1 MNISC
6 YFPGHPNSI
15 TKKLTDREY
24 SRREIALTC
33 LVTGLLSATIGYTQK
48 NAFLLTGTGVFVAN
62 EILYSDS
69 QDEVKTPMRI
79 LSFVS
84 FCSFLSLSL
93 KQSWVKPSNVA
104 PSTWTRS
111 LIKTTLSLL
120 ALSTLP
126 FTACKGGDIFAK
138 HTIKILDEKSSIRL
152 LVIGALTA
160 SATATFLIP
169 RLGYFTPVVLG
180 ASLYYSLIHTLQ
192 TKESLNDA
200 LALFQKSAHYPL
212 LLLLGSSIGLLS
224 RSLLGPKNYTPS
236 LPLLAKVPLPSLTT
250 LCALWFIT
258 ICALLHLEG
267 PKVMTHTDEF
277 GLKQSLKDGL
287 LDRIQFAENDN
298 SSSFQELKRSITQK
312 FPDVSGSPSLLNAAA
327 NRINNHVFEIFI
339 SEKLTPDRRLPE
351 ALRELK
357 EFLNRLT

>member
-15 TKKLTDREY
+15 TKKLTDHEY

-48 NAFLLTGTGVFVAN
+48 NAFLLTGTGVFVTN
-62 EILYSDS
+62 QILYSDT

-84 FCSFLSLSL
+84 FCSFLGLSL
-93 KQSWVKPSNVA
+93 KHSWVKPSNVA
-104 PSTWTRS
+104 PSTWTRFI
-111 LIKTTLSLL
+111 IKTTSTLL
-120 ALSTLP
+120 ALSTLSL
-126 FTACKGGDIFAK
+126 TAFKGGDIFAK

-152 LVIGALTA
+152 LVIGTLTA
-160 SATATFLIP
+160 SAASTFLIP
-169 RLGYFTPVVLG
+169 RLGYLIPHVLG
-180 ASLYYSLIHTLQ
+180 SSLFFNLVHTLQ

-200 LALFQKSAHYPL
+200 LALFQKSSHYPL

-236 LPLLAKVPLPSLTT
+236 LPLLAKVLLPSLTT
-250 LCALWFIT
+250 ASSLWFIT
-258 ICALLHLEG
+258 ACAFLSSEG
-267 PKVMTHTDEF
+267 LKIMTDTDLF
-277 GLKQSLKDGL
+277 AKQSLKDTL
-287 LDRIQFAENDN
+287 LDGIKFAENSDFN
-298 SSSFQELKRSITQK
+298 SFKELDSSLAQK
-312 FPDVSGSPSLLNAAA
+312 FPTTSDSVGILDSGRNGAYNILFK
-327 NRINNHVFEIFI
+327 VFI
-339 SEKLTPDRRLPE
+339 SERLTPNRQLPE